1 MKTKRKVLPENRV
14 LLYNRLLKHGNN
26 PDTINNMLDAHY
38 EYVNKHCTSIA
49 MMAEVI
55 ICL

>member
-14 LLYNRLLKHGNN
+14 LLYNRLLKPGNN

-38 EYVNKHCTSIA
+38 EYVNKHYTSIA